1 MPLNCCMYACK
12 QTNKQTTVITL
23 KKCNS
28 KQRKNKSKKTSS
40 KQKQTSKLPLN
51 WPKQPHKD
59 YVIERCRMPFKCCM
73 YACKQTNKQTTVMT
87 LEKMQQQARTKV
99 IQHDMCSQPQWVATT
114 LVHLNEKEEIQI
126 LLSTPGVRN
135 INLNLFLHDIS
146 DDISAGHVVMTYRMT
161 YQHGMLHDISD
172 DISATPS
179 HANVIVGST
188 RKIMNS
194 F

>member
-1 MPLNCCMYACK
+1 M
-12 QTNKQTTVITL
+12 
-23 KKCNS
+23 
-28 KQRKNKSKKTSS
+28 
-40 KQKQTSKLPLN
+40 
-51 WPKQPHKD
+51 
-59 YVIERCRMPFKCCM
+59 
-73 YACKQTNKQTTVMT
+73 
-87 LEKMQQQARTKV
+87 
-99 IQHDMCSQPQWVATT
+99 ATT

-172 DISATPS
+172 DILRVVSATPS